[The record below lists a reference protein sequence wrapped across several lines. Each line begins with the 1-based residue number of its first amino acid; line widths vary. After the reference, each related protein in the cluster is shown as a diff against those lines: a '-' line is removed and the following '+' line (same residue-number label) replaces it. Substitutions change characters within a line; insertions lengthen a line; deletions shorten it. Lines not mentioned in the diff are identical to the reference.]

1 MNLSV
6 TTSCSPKKVKLEALK
21 QIVAAVKSE
30 RRRLCQLKPKPS
42 VLCMKSSDELKAV
55 TLELKQRAPSCSRVI
70 SIKGTPSNVGQT
82 EKEGMKTH
90 ADGMPGAVL
99 PKERNQNMCKPQT
112 IISTLLYAGHASKK
126 VIYTFC

>member
-30 RRRLCQLKPKPS
+30 CRRLCQLKPKPS
-42 VLCMKSSDELKAV
+42 VLCMKYSDELKAV

-70 SIKGTPSNVGQT
+70 STKGTPSNVGQT
-82 EKEGMKTH
+82 EK
-90 ADGMPGAVL
+90 DGMPGAVL